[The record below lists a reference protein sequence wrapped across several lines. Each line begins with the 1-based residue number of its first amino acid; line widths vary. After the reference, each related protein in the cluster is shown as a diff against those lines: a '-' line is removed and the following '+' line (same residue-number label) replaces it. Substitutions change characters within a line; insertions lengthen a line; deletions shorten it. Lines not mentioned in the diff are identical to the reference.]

1 MFWKVSC
8 WLFRKKWPVRD
19 IYHLALLISKLDE
32 TNENKY
38 FKNRIESVYYLS
50 RFMNKKTE
58 KIWKNVLN
66 KFEFINS
73 SIRQCVLIQ
82 KIKKFLSKNQCPWNT
97 VPSIS
102 ADVPVD
108 EVFWAAKITSIF
120 INLAFYDSI
129 KRESIFLRKK
139 TAFISESGADHN
151 CLITLT
157 G

>member
-82 KIKKFLSKNQCPWNT
+82 KIKMFFQKISVLGTLSRPSQRTCLWMKFFELLKLQVYLSIWHFMIRSSVNRYSWEKKRLLFQNLVQTTT
-97 VPSIS
+97 V
-102 ADVPVD
+102 
-108 EVFWAAKITSIF
+108 
-120 INLAFYDSI
+120 
-129 KRESIFLRKK
+129 
-139 TAFISESGADHN
+139 
-151 CLITLT
+151 
-157 G
+157 